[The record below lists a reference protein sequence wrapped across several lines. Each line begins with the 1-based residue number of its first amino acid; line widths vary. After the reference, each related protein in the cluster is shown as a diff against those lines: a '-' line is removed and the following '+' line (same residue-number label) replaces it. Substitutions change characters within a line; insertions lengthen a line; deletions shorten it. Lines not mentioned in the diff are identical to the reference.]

1 MRVDRLAD
9 GLWRWT
15 TPHPEWSDDP
25 HDPTGGWPQDVACI
39 YHESPTGIVLIDP
52 LVPDGS
58 EGERFWHHLDQ
69 DVARVGLPPTIVVSA
84 ESHGRSADAVHERY
98 PGSGVLGVSLAASC
112 NVDRVLMDGEA
123 LPGDCRVTLTDAA
136 GATRMA
142 IVQCSCHGLLWM
154 SDLLIDD
161 GAGGLRRPPAA
172 WFDDPDAHTWLKD
185 GLPRLLPQLV
195 ATPIE
200 HLVSAHG
207 PVISIDARAALERAF
222 DLPVA

>member
-15 TPHPEWSDDP
+15 TPHPEWS
-25 HDPTGGWPQDVACI
+25 GEANGLGSGWPQEVSCV
-39 YHESPTGIVLIDP
+39 YHESAAGIVLIDP

-58 EGERFWHHLDQ
+58 EGERFWRHLDQ
-69 DVARVGLPPTIVVSA
+69 DVERVGLPPTIVVSA

-98 PGSGVLGVSLAASC
+98 PGSRVLGVSLAASC
-112 NVDRVLMDGEA
+112 TVDRLLEDGEA
-123 LPGDCRVTLTDAA
+123 LPGDCHVILTDAP
-136 GATRMA
+136 GAARMA
-142 IVQCSCHGLLWM
+142 IVQCTCHGLLWM

-161 GAGGLRRPPAA
+161 GAGGLRRAPAA
-172 WFDDPDAHTWLKD
+172 WFDDPGAHTWLKD

-207 PVISIDARAALERAF
+207 PVISVDARAALERAF

>member
-15 TPHPEWSDDP
+15 TPHPEWS
-25 HDPTGGWPQDVACI
+25 GEANGLGSGWPQEVSCV
-39 YHESPTGIVLIDP
+39 YHESAAGIVLIDP

-58 EGERFWHHLDQ
+58 EGERFWRHLDQ
-69 DVARVGLPPTIVVSA
+69 DVERVGLPPTIVVSA

-98 PGSGVLGVSLAASC
+98 PGSRVLGVSLAASC
-112 NVDRVLMDGEA
+112 TVDRLLEDGEA
-123 LPGDCRVTLTDAA
+123 LPGDCHVILTDAP
-136 GATRMA
+136 GAARMA
-142 IVQCSCHGLLWM
+142 IVQCTCHGLLWM

-161 GAGGLRRPPAA
+161 GAGGLRRAPAA
-172 WFDDPDAHTWLKD
+172 WFDDPGAHTWLKD

>member
-1 MRVDRLAD
+1 MQVDRLAD

-15 TPHPEWSDDP
+15 VPHPKWLGDAVDP
-25 HDPTGGWPQDVACI
+25 SARWPVDVSCL
-39 YHESPTGIVLIDP
+39 YHESPEGIVLIDP
-52 LVPDGS
+52 LVPAGGD
-58 EGERFWHHLDQ
+58 GERFWRHLDQ
-69 DVARVGLPPTIVVSA
+69 DVERVGLPPTIVVSA

-98 PGSGVLGVSLAASC
+98 PGSRVLGVSLAASC
-112 NVDRVLMDGEA
+112 TVDRVLVDGEA
-123 LPGDCRVTLTDAA
+123 LPGDCHVTIIDAA

-142 IVQCSCHGLLWM
+142 IVQCSCHGLLWL

-172 WFDDPDAHTWLKD
+172 WFDDPGAGQWLEQ
-185 GLPRLLPQLV
+185 GLPRLLPNLLD
-195 ATPIE
+195 APIE

-207 PVISIDARAALERAF
+207 PVISVDARAALVRAF

>member
-15 TPHPEWSDDP
+15 SPHPEWS
-25 HDPTGGWPQDVACI
+25 GEANGLGSGWPQEVSCV
-39 YHESPTGIVLIDP
+39 YHESAAGIVLIDP

-58 EGERFWHHLDQ
+58 EGERFWRHLDQ
-69 DVARVGLPPTIVVSA
+69 DVERVGLPPTIVVSA

-98 PGSGVLGVSLAASC
+98 SGSRVLGVSLAASC
-112 NVDRVLMDGEA
+112 TVDRLLEDGEA
-123 LPGDCRVTLTDAA
+123 LPGDCHVILTDAP
-136 GATRMA
+136 GAARMA
-142 IVQCSCHGLLWM
+142 IVQCTCHGLLWM

-161 GAGGLRRPPAA
+161 GAGGLRRAPAA
-172 WFDDPDAHTWLKD
+172 WFDDPGAHTWLKD

-207 PVISIDARAALERAF
+207 PVISVDARAALERAL
-222 DLPVA
+222 DVPVA

>member
-15 TPHPEWSDDP
+15 SPHPEWS
-25 HDPTGGWPQDVACI
+25 GEANGLGSGWPQEVSCV
-39 YHESPTGIVLIDP
+39 YHESAAGIVLIDP

-58 EGERFWHHLDQ
+58 EGERFWRHLDQ
-69 DVARVGLPPTIVVSA
+69 DVERVGLPPTIVVSA

-98 PGSGVLGVSLAASC
+98 PGSRVLGVSLAASC
-112 NVDRVLMDGEA
+112 TVDRLLEDGEA
-123 LPGDCRVTLTDAA
+123 LPGDCHVILTDAP
-136 GATRMA
+136 GAARMA
-142 IVQCSCHGLLWM
+142 IVQCTCHGLLWM

-161 GAGGLRRPPAA
+161 GAGGLRRAPAA
-172 WFDDPDAHTWLKD
+172 WFDDPGAHTWLKD

-200 HLVSAHG
+200 HLISAHG

>member
-15 TPHPEWSDDP
+15 SPHPEWS
-25 HDPTGGWPQDVACI
+25 GEANGLGSGWPQEVSCV
-39 YHESPTGIVLIDP
+39 YHESAAGIVLIDP

-58 EGERFWHHLDQ
+58 EGERFWRHLDQ
-69 DVARVGLPPTIVVSA
+69 DVERVGLPPTIVVSA

-98 PGSGVLGVSLAASC
+98 PGSRVLGVSLAASC
-112 NVDRVLMDGEA
+112 TVDRLLEDGEA
-123 LPGDCRVTLTDAA
+123 LPGDCHVILTDAP
-136 GATRMA
+136 GAARMA
-142 IVQCSCHGLLWM
+142 IVQCTCHGLLWM

-161 GAGGLRRPPAA
+161 GAGGLRRAPAA
-172 WFDDPDAHTWLKD
+172 WFDDPGAHTWLKD

>member
-1 MRVDRLAD
+1 MLVDRLAD

-15 TPHPEWSDDP
+15 TPHPEWS
-25 HDPTGGWPQDVACI
+25 GEANGLGSGWPQEVSCV
-39 YHESPTGIVLIDP
+39 YHESAAGIVLIDP

-58 EGERFWHHLDQ
+58 EGERFWRHLDQ
-69 DVARVGLPPTIVVSA
+69 DVERVGLPPTIVVSA

-98 PGSGVLGVSLAASC
+98 PGSRVLGVSLAASC
-112 NVDRVLMDGEA
+112 TVDRLLEDGEA
-123 LPGDCRVTLTDAA
+123 LPGDCHVILTDAP
-136 GATRMA
+136 GAARMA
-142 IVQCSCHGLLWM
+142 IVQCTCHGLLWM

-161 GAGGLRRPPAA
+161 GAGGLRRAPAA
-172 WFDDPDAHTWLKD
+172 WFDDPGAHTWLKD

-207 PVISIDARAALERAF
+207 PVISVDARAALERAL
-222 DLPVA
+222 DVPVA

>member
-1 MRVDRLAD
+1 MHVDRLAD

-15 TPHPEWSDDP
+15 TPHPEWSGEANVD
-25 HDPTGGWPQDVACI
+25 GGWPQEVSCV
-39 YHESPTGIVLIDP
+39 YHESPAGIVLIDP

-69 DVARVGLPPTIVVSA
+69 DVERVGLPPTIVVSA

-98 PGSGVLGVSLAASC
+98 PGSRALGVSLAASC
-112 NVDRVLMDGEA
+112 NVDRVLENGEA
-123 LPGDCRVTLTDAA
+123 LPGDCRVTITGAA

-142 IVQCSCHGLLWM
+142 IVQCRCHGLLWT

-172 WFDDPDAHTWLKD
+172 WFDDPRARQFLEH
-185 GLPRLLPQLV
+185 GLPRVLE
-195 ATPIE
+195 TPIE

-207 PVISIDARAALERAF
+207 LVISVDARAALERAF
-222 DLPVA
+222 DLPIA

>member
-15 TPHPEWSDDP
+15 SPHPEWS
-25 HDPTGGWPQDVACI
+25 GEANGLGSGWPQEVSCV
-39 YHESPTGIVLIDP
+39 YHESAAGIVLIDP

-58 EGERFWHHLDQ
+58 EGERFWRHLDQ
-69 DVARVGLPPTIVVSA
+69 DVERVGLPPTIVVSA

-98 PGSGVLGVSLAASC
+98 PGSRVLGVSLAASC
-112 NVDRVLMDGEA
+112 TVDRLLEDGEA
-123 LPGDCRVTLTDAA
+123 LPGDCHVILTDAP
-136 GATRMA
+136 GAARMA
-142 IVQCSCHGLLWM
+142 IVQCTCHGLLWM

-161 GAGGLRRPPAA
+161 GAGGLRRAPAA
-172 WFDDPDAHTWLKD
+172 WFDDPGAHTWLKD

-207 PVISIDARAALERAF
+207 PVISVDARAALERAF

>member
-1 MRVDRLAD
+1 MLVDRLAD

-15 TPHPEWSDDP
+15 TPHPEWS
-25 HDPTGGWPQDVACI
+25 GEANGLGSGWPQEVSCV
-39 YHESPTGIVLIDP
+39 YHESAAGIVLIDP

-58 EGERFWHHLDQ
+58 EGERFWRHLDQ
-69 DVARVGLPPTIVVSA
+69 DVERVGLPPTIVVSA

-98 PGSGVLGVSLAASC
+98 PGSRVLGVSLAASC
-112 NVDRVLMDGEA
+112 TVDRLLEDGEA
-123 LPGDCRVTLTDAA
+123 LPGDCHVILTDAP
-136 GATRMA
+136 GAARMA
-142 IVQCSCHGLLWM
+142 IVQCTCHGLLWM

-161 GAGGLRRPPAA
+161 GAGGLRRAPAA
-172 WFDDPDAHTWLKD
+172 WFDDPGAHTWLKD

>member
-15 TPHPEWSDDP
+15 TPHPEWS
-25 HDPTGGWPQDVACI
+25 GEANGLGSGWPQEVSCV
-39 YHESPTGIVLIDP
+39 YHESAAGIVLIDP

-58 EGERFWHHLDQ
+58 EGERFWRHLDQ
-69 DVARVGLPPTIVVSA
+69 DVERVGLPPTIVVSA

-98 PGSGVLGVSLAASC
+98 PGSRVLGVSLAASC
-112 NVDRVLMDGEA
+112 TVDRLLEDGEA
-123 LPGDCRVTLTDAA
+123 LPGDCHVILTDAP
-136 GATRMA
+136 GAARMA
-142 IVQCSCHGLLWM
+142 IVQCTCHGLLWM

-161 GAGGLRRPPAA
+161 GAGGLRRAPAA
-172 WFDDPDAHTWLKD
+172 WFDDPGAHTWLKD

-207 PVISIDARAALERAF
+207 PVISVDARAALERAL
-222 DLPVA
+222 DVPVA